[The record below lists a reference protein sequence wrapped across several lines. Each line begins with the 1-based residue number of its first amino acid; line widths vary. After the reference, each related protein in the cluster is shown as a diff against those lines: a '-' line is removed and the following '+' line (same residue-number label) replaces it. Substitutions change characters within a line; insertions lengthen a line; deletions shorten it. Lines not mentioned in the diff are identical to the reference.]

1 MKGLLQGITYL
12 HDVQNVIHRDLK
24 PENILIGD
32 YNDLSQVKII
42 DFGLACHNVM
52 SSITDFLKCGTFLY
66 KPPEQISNVFAYA
79 KKADIWAAGVIMYE
93 LITGRHPMW
102 EPGEGKAE
110 MEERMKSFKGFR
122 FPKTMSKQARHLIGM
137 LCQPSISARSRAAE
151 ALQHPWITRDLDA
164 PLPLSN
170 FEDRELAL

>member
-32 YNDLSQVKII
+32 YDDLCQVKII
-42 DFGLACHNVM
+42 DFGLACKNNVM

-79 KKADIWAAGVIMYE
+79 KKADIWASGVIMYE
-93 LITGRHPMW
+93 LVTGRHPMW
-102 EPGEGKAE
+102 EPGEGKVE
-110 MEERMKSFKGFR
+110 MEERMKSFKEFR
-122 FPKTMSKQARHLIGM
+122 FPKTMSK
-137 LCQPSISARSRAAE
+137 
-151 ALQHPWITRDLDA
+151 
-164 PLPLSN
+164 
-170 FEDRELAL
+170 